1 MKKLIPLLALL
12 IVVGCASANKTLYQ
26 TLSSVQ
32 VTTSGAYNAYLDL
45 VVTGKLATNSVPT
58 VSKDYTIFQGI
69 WTSAVTAGSLGV
81 NTIATQPVTDAAA
94 KVVADITI
102 AKGTP

>member
-1 MKKLIPLLALL
+1 MKRLVPLIALL
-12 IVVGCASANKTLYQ
+12 FVIGCASANKTLYQ

-32 VTTSGAYNAYLDL
+32 LTTSGAYSAYLDL

-58 VSKDYTIFQGI
+58 VSKDYTIFQGV
-69 WTSAVTAGSLGV
+69 WNSAVSAGSLGV
-81 NTIATQPVTDAAA
+81 NTVATAPVTDAAA
-94 KVVADITI
+94 KVLADITI

>member
-1 MKKLIPLLALL
+1 MRKLIPLIALL
-12 IVVGCASANKTLYQ
+12 FVIGCASASKTLYN

-45 VVTGKLATNSVPT
+45 VVQGRLPTNSVPT
-58 VSKDYTIFQGI
+58 ISKDYTIFQGI
-69 WTSAVTAGSLGV
+69 WTGAVTAGALGV